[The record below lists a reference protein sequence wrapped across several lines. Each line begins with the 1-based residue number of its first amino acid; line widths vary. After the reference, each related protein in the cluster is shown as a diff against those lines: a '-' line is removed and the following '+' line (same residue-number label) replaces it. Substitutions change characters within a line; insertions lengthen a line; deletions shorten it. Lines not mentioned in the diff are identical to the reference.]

1 MKNKINKFKNGL
13 IDKHVFIKVMFDE
26 HHSQL
31 FEYSEILKKT
41 NIQSI
46 EIRDEE
52 VIMTTRDRG
61 VKMICSKNDYRTAPI
76 DTLNFFDY
84 EKEESIMLE
93 NLVSNGDNF
102 IDIGANI
109 GWYSINIGV
118 ARRTAKIFSFE
129 PIPSTYK
136 ILIKN
141 IGINA
146 VNNIQAYNF
155 GFSNIAGDFPFFYY
169 PEGSGNASSVNLTER
184 KDIEIIQCKVRT
196 LDDFTADKKLQVDFI
211 KCDVEGAEL
220 MVFQGGMQTLK
231 KNLPIIFAEILR
243 KWSAKFNYDPNKI
256 FILFKKLGYQAFT
269 VKGPILVKFEEMN
282 ELTVETNFFF
292 LHQEKHTKFI
302 QKYT

>member
-1 MKNKINKFKNGL
+1 MKNKIDKFKNGL
-13 IDKHVFIKVMFDE
+13 LDKHAFIKMMFDE

-31 FEYSEILKKT
+31 FEYSDILKKT
-41 NIQSI
+41 NIQKI

-61 VKMICSKNDYRTAPI
+61 VKMICSKGDYRTAPI
-76 DTLNFFDY
+76 DILNFFDY
-84 EKEESIMLE
+84 EKEETSMLE

-118 ARRTAKIFSFE
+118 ARRAAKIFSFE
-129 PIPSTYK
+129 PIPNTYNN
-136 ILIKN
+136 LIKN
-141 IGINA
+141 ISINA
-146 VNNIQAYNF
+146 VSNIQTYNF
-155 GFSNIAGDFPFFYY
+155 GFSNIAGEFPFYYY
-169 PEGSGNASSVNLTER
+169 PEGSGNASSANLTER
-184 KDIEIIQCKVRT
+184 NDIEIVQCKVRT
-196 LDDFTADKKLQVDFI
+196 LDDFSTDKKLQVDFI

-220 MVFQGGMQTLK
+220 LVFQGGMQTLE

-243 KWSAKFNYDPNKI
+243 KWSNKFNYDPNEI

-282 ELTVETNFFF
+282 ESTVETNFFF
-292 LHQEKHTKFI
+292 LHKEKHIKLI
-302 QKYT
+302 QTYT